1 MHVILVPVGTAGDVY
16 PHIWLGCGL
25 KARGHRVTIIT
36 SGYFEPLVR
45 RMGLDFYGLG
55 GEHDYLAVINDP
67 NIWHPKRYFKVVA
80 QRVVPQM
87 LPPTYE
93 AIVERFVP
101 GETVMAACGFGFAA
115 RIAHDKLGIPLATVH
130 LQPEMFRSEYESP
143 LVSGLPVRPWVP
155 RFWKR
160 LVFGMADILVAD
172 RLLGPPINA
181 FRRQLG
187 LPPVR
192 RILGEWWNSPQRVIG
207 LFPDW
212 FAHPQ
217 PDWPAQ
223 TRLTS
228 FPLCDVGEVEPVPPG
243 VEEFLAAGEPPIV
256 FTPGSPIQNWDWFF
270 DASVK
275 ACVECGRRG
284 ILLTRDRNQIPKP
297 LPANVKHFD
306 YIPFSFILTRAAALV
321 HHAGIGTLAQ
331 GLAAGIPQLVMPFTN
346 DQPDNAARLLRLG
359 VALAI
364 RPKDYKGVAVAR
376 QLDRLLG
383 VKAVSE
389 ACRSIAAKLK
399 SASPLSETCEI
410 IEGLIPRHTRQVARA
425 S

>member
-1 MHVILVPVGTAGDVY
+1 MHVILVPVGTPGDVY
-16 PHIWLGCGL
+16 PHIWLGRGL
-25 KARGHRVTIIT
+25 KARGHQVTIIT

-45 RMGLDFYGLG
+45 RIGLDFCGLG
-55 GEHDYLAVINDP
+55 TEKEYQAVINDP

-93 AIVERFVP
+93 AIVERHVP
-101 GETVMAACGFGFAA
+101 NDTVIAACGFGFAA

-143 LVSGLPVRPWVP
+143 LVSGLPVRPWMP
-155 RFWKR
+155 RLWKR
-160 LVFGMADILVAD
+160 AVFNLADALVAD

-181 FRRQLG
+181 FRSRLG

-212 FAHPQ
+212 FGRPQ

-228 FPLCDVGEVEPVPPG
+228 FPLCDAGEVEPIPPG
-243 VEEFLAAGEPPIV
+243 VEEFLAAGEPPVV

-275 ACVECGRRG
+275 ACVASGRRG
-284 ILLTRDRNQIPKP
+284 ILLTRDRTQVPRS
-297 LPANVKHFD
+297 LPATVQHFD
-306 YIPFSFILTRAAALV
+306 YVPFSFILGKSAALV

-346 DQPDNAARLLRLG
+346 DQPDNAARLLSLG

-364 RPKDYKGVAVAR
+364 KPGDYHGTVVAR
-376 QLDRLLG
+376 CLNKLLG
-383 VKAVSE
+383 VKSVAD
-389 ACRSIAAKLK
+389 ACRDAAVRLE
-399 SASPLSETCEI
+399 SANPLSATCEI
-410 IEGLIPRHTRQVARA
+410 IEGLLPSPARQVARA